1 MTPSDAADVLL
12 SLPRFAG
19 VDDDAYAPGLDRI
32 KALLDAMGRPHE
44 QLRTVHVAGTNG
56 KGSVA
61 SMIASIATASG
72 MRTGLHTSPHLRHLT
87 ERMRVDGDP
96 ASAGWLADAV
106 ARHQADMERIGVSF
120 FEATV
125 ALSFCYFADRAV
137 DLAVVEVGLGGR
149 LDATNV
155 LTPDLAIITTV
166 DLEHTA
172 LLGNTI
178 AEIAREK
185 AGIIK
190 PNGRVLLGIMAS
202 EAETAIRAE
211 AANQD
216 ALCVPLMDAV
226 RWRAPHTDLEGSI
239 LDVETPLRMY
249 DRLRL
254 PLAGVHQQT
263 NAVLA
268 VRAAEAVVPGVTF
281 EADPVHD
288 GLAHLRRYSGLEGR
302 LDVWARDP
310 LVLVDVAH
318 NPSSLDA
325 TLDTVAHTVSGDLIV
340 GLTLARDKD
349 LDAIAVLLDT
359 YAATVVPL
367 TVAARRARPPEEITD
382 VLRSHGLA
390 VRPAASVPEAI
401 TTFRTTAARD
411 DALLLTGSHTLL
423 AALPN
428 DETAPSDDA

>member
-32 KALLDAMGRPHE
+32 EALLDAMGRPHE
-44 QLRTVHVAGTNG
+44 ALRTVHVAGTNG

-87 ERMRVDGDP
+87 ERMRVDGVP
-96 ASAGWLADAV
+96 APGDWLADAV
-106 ARHQADMERIGVSF
+106 DPYQSAIERVGASF

-125 ALSFCYFADRAV
+125 ALSFRYFADRAV

-172 LLGNTI
+172 LLGDTI

-185 AGIIK
+185 AGIIS
-190 PNGRVLLGIMAS
+190 PGGRMLLGIVAP
-202 EAETAIRAE
+202 EAQEVIQSV
-211 AANQD
+211 AAAQG
-216 ALCVPLMDAV
+216 ALCVSLTDAV
-226 RWRAPHTDLEGSI
+226 RWRAPHADLTGSI

-249 DRLRL
+249 DRLRV
-254 PLAGVHQQT
+254 PLAGEHQQT

-281 EADPVHD
+281 EADPVRE
-288 GLAHLRRYSGLEGR
+288 GLAHVRRYAGFEGR
-302 LDVWARDP
+302 LDVRARNP

-325 TLDTVAHTVSGDLIV
+325 TLDTVVHNVSGTLTV

-349 LDAIAVLLDT
+349 LDAIAALLDM

-367 TVAARRARPPEEITD
+367 KVAARRARSPEELAD
-382 VLRSHGLA
+382 VLRSHGLT

-401 TTFRTTAARD
+401 ATFRTTAPRD
-411 DALLLTGSHTLL
+411 DALLLTGSHALL
-423 AALPN
+423 TALPD
-428 DETAPSDDA
+428 DEETPSDDA